1 MLVRVLA
8 RVPARAQAK
17 CRLIPAKSCQA
28 KNLLFSLLICPAAA
42 PLPARPL
49 PTKTAQTDPRRTTIL
64 PTTLAHLTSTLP
76 NLAGN
81 PSHQQPDGKTSRP
94 MPLATGLPGCI
105 LAASRLPQS
114 CCMPAGLLAC
124 LPARLPSAMTMAIVM
139 MMMMINWQTRARSM
153 QS

>member
-17 CRLIPAKSCQA
+17 CRLIPAKSGQA
-28 KNLLFSLLICPAAA
+28 KKPAIFVDDLSRGCS
-42 PLPARPL
+42 PPRPPATHQNCSDGP
-49 PTKTAQTDPRRTTIL
+49 PRTTIL

-81 PSHQQPDGKTSRP
+81 PSHQQPDGKTYRP

-105 LAASRLPQS
+105 LAASRLLQS
-114 CCMPAGLLAC
+114 CCMPACLLAC

-139 MMMMINWQTRARSM
+139 MMINWQTRARSI